1 MPQSASALD
10 RPMKMTPTIMAT
22 MHAASAASPA
32 TDKRDLVTQKYY
44 AERYPGDRFG
54 GRDRWQGE
62 VEPSGLERALRDS
75 DADDCG
81 ADNDVD
87 PGVQEYLPHALPV
100 EREGRGPG
108 ADVLEPVQQ
117 AGACREQDGADD
129 EPTAIA
135 DHHQRG
141 DDTGDDRY
149 GEHDHSPV
157 GLRVV

>member
-1 MPQSASALD
+1 
-10 RPMKMTPTIMAT
+10 MKMTPTIMAT
-22 MHAASAASPA
+22 MHAASAANPAIDKETLSPR
-32 TDKRDLVTQKYY
+32 KHY
-44 AERYPGDRFG
+44 AERYPGDGFR

-62 VEPSGLERALRDS
+62 VESSGLERALRDS

-87 PGVQEYLPHALPV
+87 PRVQEYLAPRP
-100 EREGRGPG
+100 PG
-108 ADVLEPVQQ
+108 SNVKDAARVLTSWSPYSRP
-117 AGACREQDGADD
+117 APRREQDGADD